1 MTSIRCLTVSRANH
15 PKHRGLLTRRIDN
28 GILNLNFDAYLKE
41 MRRKA
46 APKGV
51 FRLRPRHRAMS
62 ARVMERLVEQ
72 MLEAE
77 AAVASAR
84 RLHRATL
91 EIRDGYANDRSR
103 PGTAYRSSDE
113 RSRRRA
119 GQAHHTAG
127 AASDVLLC
135 VHNRVCRKIWGRSC
149 TGSHVG
155 NTLSTLANNCLNPP
169 INTILFHEFRSTVI
183 LYHTS
188 AHRLSMSI
196 DLQHTEQSYFQ
207 R

>member
-1 MTSIRCLTVSRANH
+1 MTLDRQSSTSTLSSIIVKDLARPRIGKDERSIEL
-15 PKHRGLLTRRIDN
+15 GLLVGAIPCKTCARTTHAWAKNERMDGKVKHGPRRFGRDVVV
-28 GILNLNFDAYLKE
+28 
-41 MRRKA
+41 RSRQ
-46 APKGV
+46 
-51 FRLRPRHRAMS
+51 
-62 ARVMERLVEQ
+62 VEQ

-135 VHNRVCRKIWGRSC
+135 VHNRVCRKIWGGSC
-149 TGSHVG
+149 SGSRV
-155 NTLSTLANNCLNPP
+155 
-169 INTILFHEFRSTVI
+169 
-183 LYHTS
+183 
-188 AHRLSMSI
+188 
-196 DLQHTEQSYFQ
+196 
-207 R
+207 